1 LTIFAWFRI
10 PAVDVYQNRFL
21 ENWQQ
26 VSMIRK
32 PVIAAVSGYA
42 VNAGRFHLSNP
53 SALTLQRYRFPLIA
67 RWWLRAR
74 PDGRYIPGST
84 KRAIRAAGSEH
95 RYDRGRG
102 RIARAV
108 GKSWAMELTL
118 TGRMWDARE
127 AAEWGMASRVVGEG
141 EARPVRS
148 SWRLR
153 GRARLPCRR
162 RRRSSMLA
170 RPLVFFFPVWSWFY
184 TALILYVLV
193 CVRAWWFSV

>member
-1 LTIFAWFRI
+1 MDYPFQLGGGCELALMADILLAAPNAQFGQPEVNIGTITGGGG
-10 PAVDVYQNRFL
+10 
-21 ENWQQ
+21 
-26 VSMIRK
+26 S
-32 PVIAAVSGYA
+32 
-42 VNAGRFHLSNP
+42 
-53 SALTLQRYRFPLIA
+53 QRLA
-67 RWWLRAR
+67 RV
-74 PDGRYIPGST
+74 
-84 KRAIRAAGSEH
+84 
-95 RYDRGRG
+95 
-102 RIARAV
+102 V
-108 GKSWAMELTL
+108 GKSRAMELTL

>member
-1 LTIFAWFRI
+1 
-10 PAVDVYQNRFL
+10 
-21 ENWQQ
+21 
-26 VSMIRK
+26 MIRK

-42 VNAGRFHLSNP
+42 VNAGRFHPSNP

-127 AAEWGMASRVVGEG
+127 AAEWDMASRVVGEG
-141 EARPVRS
+141 EGVVVREAVALAVEMTPKSQIAVQAQKEAVNVGTS
-148 SWRLR
+148 SVLF
-153 GRARLPCRR
+153 LPFW
-162 RRRSSMLA
+162 
-170 RPLVFFFPVWSWFY
+170 PWFY
-184 TALILYVLV
+184 SALI
-193 CVRAWWFSV
+193 

>member
-1 LTIFAWFRI
+1 MTIFAWFRI

-42 VNAGRFHLSNP
+42 VNAGRFHPSNP

-127 AAEWGMASRVVGEG
+127 AAEWDMASRVVGEG
-141 EARPVRS
+141 EGVVVREAVALAVEMTPKSQIAVQAQKEAVNVGTS
-148 SWRLR
+148 SVLF
-153 GRARLPCRR
+153 LPFW
-162 RRRSSMLA
+162 
-170 RPLVFFFPVWSWFY
+170 PWFY
-184 TALILYVLV
+184 SALI
-193 CVRAWWFSV
+193 

>member
-1 LTIFAWFRI
+1 MTIFAWFRI

-127 AAEWGMASRVVGEG
+127 AAEWDMASRVVGEG
-141 EARPVRS
+141 EGVVVREAVALAVEMTPKSQIAVQAQKEAVNVGTS
-148 SWRLR
+148 SVLF
-153 GRARLPCRR
+153 LPFW
-162 RRRSSMLA
+162 
-170 RPLVFFFPVWSWFY
+170 PWFY
-184 TALILYVLV
+184 SALI
-193 CVRAWWFSV
+193 